1 MGEPANYNPK
11 EFIYR
16 VGTFFLLLGVGSLI
30 FFMLSEA
37 AEQPQFNYFCWSM
50 ILLTLGFM
58 FRAQYK
64 KATAS
69 SGRFSI
75 LKRIFGRGGSSGG
88 GGSGGGRKP
97 SKEAEYDEEY
107 DE

>member
-1 MGEPANYNPK
+1 MTNLTGLKGPVRFIQIIMGEPQGYNRK

-16 VGTFFLLLGVGSLI
+16 VGTFFLLVGLGLLV

-37 AEQPQFNYFCWSM
+37 AGKPTFSYFCWSM
-50 ILLTLGFM
+50 ILLILGFV

-64 KATAS
+64 KPITP

-75 LKRIFGRGGSSGG
+75 FKRFKRGN
-88 GGSGGGRKP
+88 
-97 SKEAEYDEEY
+97 DE
-107 DE
+107 